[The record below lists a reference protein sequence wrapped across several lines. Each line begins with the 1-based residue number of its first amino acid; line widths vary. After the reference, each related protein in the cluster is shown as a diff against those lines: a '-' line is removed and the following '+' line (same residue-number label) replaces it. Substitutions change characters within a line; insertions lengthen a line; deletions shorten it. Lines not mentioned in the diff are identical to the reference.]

1 MIIIIILKNDNN
13 KIRVLCCVVL
23 CCVFYKYKLCDEDF
37 VSLFMKV
44 SLTRSFILT

>member
-13 KIRVLCCVVL
+13 KIRVLCCV
-23 CCVFYKYKLCDEDF
+23 FYKYKLCDEDF
-37 VSLFMKV
+37 VSLSMKV